1 MSRRRQR
8 CAWDKKELCMG
19 SASPSNLV
27 TLSRQVRQVITFQA
41 KLLPA
46 MPNDSSSETE
56 LMVNRRPL
64 KAASLSLAMGVS
76 ERKSRVNASLW
87 SSVSMNDL
95 MNYAIDMIAL
105 TLCCWCL
112 LSPCLPLT

>member
-1 MSRRRQR
+1 MSRRRER

-95 MNYAIDMIAL
+95 MN
-105 TLCCWCL
+105 
-112 LSPCLPLT
+112 